1 MARRPSFGGIFSIPG
16 FCDKRMHRGDG
27 HWPMVLERGA
37 TDLVLGEMVVVLSTV
52 PPKKSTQYHAQ
63 ILDHGPLRSSMY
75 KGQKDLYNL
84 CKISCKGITMLPV
97 TGTRSS
103 ALVSMLHAEFPNY
116 HPLLSIARIAHHQD
130 ADLKL
135 QFECHKTIAKYLEPE
150 LKSVEVKGD
159 MREEKVVRV
168 SLFDVEDVEVRVQG
182 ETTMPSRETAVALA
196 NW

>member
-1 MARRPSFGGIFSIPG
+1 MRRNKYEGLGAKYDRRRSVFPEDSI
-16 FCDKRMHRGDG
+16 
-27 HWPMVLERGA
+27 
-37 TDLVLGEMVVVLSTV
+37 
-52 PPKKSTQYHAQ
+52 QYHAQ
-63 ILDHGPLRSSMY
+63 ILDHGSLRSSMY
-75 KGQKDLYNL
+75 KGLKDLYNYARFRV
-84 CKISCKGITMLPV
+84 KEFPMLPV
-97 TGTRSS
+97 TSTRSS
-103 ALVSMLHAEFPNY
+103 ALVAMLHAEFPNY

-182 ETTMPSRETAVALA
+182 EAGMPSRETAVALA

>member
-1 MARRPSFGGIFSIPG
+1 
-16 FCDKRMHRGDG
+16 
-27 HWPMVLERGA
+27 
-37 TDLVLGEMVVVLSTV
+37 
-52 PPKKSTQYHAQ
+52 
-63 ILDHGPLRSSMY
+63 
-75 KGQKDLYNL
+75 
-84 CKISCKGITMLPV
+84 MLPV

-159 MREEKVVRV
+159 IREDKVVRV
-168 SLFDVEDVEVRVQG
+168 SLFDVDDVEVKSTSSGVMG
-182 ETTMPSRETAVALA
+182 GRENLTAVALS

>member
-1 MARRPSFGGIFSIPG
+1 
-16 FCDKRMHRGDG
+16 
-27 HWPMVLERGA
+27 MVL
-37 TDLVLGEMVVVLSTV
+37 EMVVVLSTV
-52 PPKKSTQYHAQ
+52 SPEKSTQYHAQ

-84 CKISCKGITMLPV
+84 GKISCKGIAMLPV

-116 HPLLSIARIAHHQD
+116 HPLLSIARIAHHAD

-159 MREEKVVRV
+159 IREEKVVRV

>member
-1 MARRPSFGGIFSIPG
+1 MATGEVRRAR
-16 FCDKRMHRGDG
+16 CDG
-27 HWPMVLERGA
+27 RGA
-37 TDLVLGEMVVVLSTV
+37 TGEVRRNEYDGLGAIGDDMRSMFPEDS
-52 PPKKSTQYHAQ
+52 KQYHAQ

-84 CKISCKGITMLPV
+84 CKNSCKGITMLPV

-150 LKSVEVKGD
+150 LKSVEVNGD
-159 MREEKVVRV
+159 IREEKVVRV

>member
-1 MARRPSFGGIFSIPG
+1 
-16 FCDKRMHRGDG
+16 
-27 HWPMVLERGA
+27 
-37 TDLVLGEMVVVLSTV
+37 
-52 PPKKSTQYHAQ
+52 
-63 ILDHGPLRSSMY
+63 
-75 KGQKDLYNL
+75 
-84 CKISCKGITMLPV
+84 MLPV

-116 HPLLSIARIAHHQD
+116 HPLLSIARIAHHAD

-159 MREEKVVRV
+159 IREEKVVRV

-196 NW
+196 IW

>member
-1 MARRPSFGGIFSIPG
+1 MRSMFPEDSI
-16 FCDKRMHRGDG
+16 
-27 HWPMVLERGA
+27 
-37 TDLVLGEMVVVLSTV
+37 
-52 PPKKSTQYHAQ
+52 QYHAQ
-63 ILDHGPLRSSMY
+63 ILDHGPLRSSVY

-84 CKISCKGITMLPV
+84 CKISCKGIAMLPI

-159 MREEKVVRV
+159 IREEKVVRV

>member
-1 MARRPSFGGIFSIPG
+1 
-16 FCDKRMHRGDG
+16 
-27 HWPMVLERGA
+27 
-37 TDLVLGEMVVVLSTV
+37 
-52 PPKKSTQYHAQ
+52 
-63 ILDHGPLRSSMY
+63 
-75 KGQKDLYNL
+75 
-84 CKISCKGITMLPV
+84 MLPV

-116 HPLLSIARIAHHQD
+116 HPLLSIARIAHHAD

-159 MREEKVVRV
+159 IREEKVVRV
-168 SLFDVEDVEVRVQG
+168 SLFDVEDVEVRSTS
-182 ETTMPSRETAVALA
+182 EKSMPSRETAVALS